1 MKPSESPQYGQTILL
16 PGALA
21 PAHWLS
27 SNAVRARLAALN
39 LVQTDWM
46 PMASVQAPSPTRQL
60 PHEQWLADTFAWTSA
75 FSGPR
80 APIRDWFAIPVQLTV
95 GLDHLVLSEVDTPI
109 TERDGE
115 VLALVIEPLLADSG
129 IRLVRHRMNATE
141 VWQLHIEDGLS
152 LEACTPLAA
161 IGRNTQ
167 ALMPE
172 GADGARWRK
181 LVHEIEMAWHCAG
194 PDLRFASA
202 EPFPV
207 NSLWL
212 AAPTPAAPAP
222 AALASNP
229 GDQTAPQVTLIDT
242 GCALTQAQ
250 IEASLTQGS
259 SHTIPNLW
267 MDARALQPRLLGD
280 LEGWLQALEATDAL
294 LVQTLPNASQLVLTG
309 SHTLST
315 WAPPSSTIQ
324 TPSPW
329 SFQGLAARVLGPIRQ
344 TGQTSQTSQTSQPR
358 AAHTIFTEPT

>member
-1 MKPSESPQYGQTILL
+1 
-16 PGALA
+16 
-21 PAHWLS
+21 
-27 SNAVRARLAALN
+27 
-39 LVQTDWM
+39 M
-46 PMASVQAPSPTRQL
+46 PMASVQVPSPARQL
-60 PHEQWLADTFAWTSA
+60 PHEQWLAESFAWTSA
-75 FSGPR
+75 LGGPR

-115 VLALVIEPLLADSG
+115 VLAQVIEPLLADSG

-141 VWQLHIEDGLS
+141 VWQLRIEDGLR

-212 AAPTPAAPAP
+212 AAPAPAAPAP
-222 AALASNP
+222 SATGPNP
-229 GDQTAPQVTLIDT
+229 GAAAPQVKLIDA
-242 GCALTQAQ
+242 GCALTRAQ
-250 IEASLTQGS
+250 IEASLTQGN
-259 SHTIPNLW
+259 SHSVPNLW

-309 SHTLST
+309 SHALSS
-315 WAPPSSTIQ
+315 WAPPSSTRQ

-329 SFQGLAARVLGPIRQ
+329 SFQGLAARVLGPI
-344 TGQTSQTSQTSQPR
+344 GQTSQASQTSQPR
-358 AAHTIFTEPT
+358 AAHTLFTEPT